1 MKTLLSIVFMLAGIA
16 AFGQQEYSFTN
27 YFEVNP
33 VFNPAATGTKGT
45 QNVAGIF
52 RKQWVGFDGSP
63 ITGGIVYDNILK
75 DYNMGLGGYIFTDK
89 VGETS
94 MTNVA
99 ANYSY
104 ILKLDNQYNLSFGV
118 DAGADIYSTNY
129 DQLIYWDE
137 QDRMFNG
144 AKQTLAVPRAG
155 AGVQFYNDKF
165 YVGFSVP
172 RLMSFNNGSA
182 LAINA
187 ENMPSIVSNYFLTAG
202 YKFPIG
208 EQFEMQINTLGKY
221 TQHVIPQGDINV
233 LGTYNKLIGFGLGY
247 RSLGFAT
254 AMVQYTYDEVV
265 TIGYSFD
272 MSLTKIANYSNGSH
286 EIMVKYALP
295 QKSNVNMFK

>member
-1 MKTLLSIVFMLAGIA
+1 MKTLLTIVLMLVGYT

-33 VFNPAATGTKGT
+33 FFNPAATGTKGT
-45 QNVAGIF
+45 QNIAGIF
-52 RKQWVGFDGSP
+52 RKQWAGFEGSP

-75 DYNMGLGGYIFTDK
+75 DYNMGLGGYVFTDK
-89 VGETS
+89 VGQTS
-94 MTNVA
+94 MTNIA

-104 ILKLDNQYNLSFGV
+104 ILKLDNQYNLSLGV
-118 DAGADIYSTNY
+118 DAGVDIYSTNY

-137 QDRMFNG
+137 DDRMFSG
-144 AKQTLAVPRAG
+144 AQQTLAVPRAG
-155 AGVQFYNDKF
+155 AGVQFYTDKF
-165 YVGFSVP
+165 YVGLSVP

-182 LAINA
+182 LAITA
-187 ENMPSIVSNYFLTAG
+187 ENLPSIVSNYFFTAG

-233 LGTYNKLIGFGLGY
+233 LGTYDKLIGFGLGY

-254 AMVQYTYDEVV
+254 AMIQYTYDEVV
-265 TIGYSFD
+265 TIGYAFD
-272 MSLTKIANYSNGSH
+272 MSLNKMADYSNGSH
-286 EIMVKYALP
+286 EIMVKYTLP
-295 QKSNVNMFK
+295 KKLNVNMFK